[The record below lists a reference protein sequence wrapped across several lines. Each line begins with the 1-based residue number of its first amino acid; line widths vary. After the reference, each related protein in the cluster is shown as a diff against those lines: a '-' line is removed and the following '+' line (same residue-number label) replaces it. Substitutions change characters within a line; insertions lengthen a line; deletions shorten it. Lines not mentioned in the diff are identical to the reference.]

1 MRKKHKKKV
10 KVSLKSKRKKKVSK
24 ITSNRGQVAV
34 MSGVLLLLV
43 GLVIIYLAFSF
54 FTGTEA
60 SFQDRAKSGIE
71 TKLIELQS
79 TFSLE
84 KQYIYSIFIK
94 NTGSVDIENG
104 TVRVYLNDRAVDAFI
119 VDVIHPGQTD
129 KMNIYDW
136 DVIGEDETEA
146 ELVVPGKLITRTMKV
161 TKPNDL

>member
-60 SFQDRAKSGIE
+60 SLQDTAESGIE

-94 NTGSVDIENG
+94 MG
-104 TVRVYLNDRAVDAFI
+104 F
-119 VDVIHPGQTD
+119 
-129 KMNIYDW
+129 
-136 DVIGEDETEA
+136 
-146 ELVVPGKLITRTMKV
+146 
-161 TKPNDL
+161 